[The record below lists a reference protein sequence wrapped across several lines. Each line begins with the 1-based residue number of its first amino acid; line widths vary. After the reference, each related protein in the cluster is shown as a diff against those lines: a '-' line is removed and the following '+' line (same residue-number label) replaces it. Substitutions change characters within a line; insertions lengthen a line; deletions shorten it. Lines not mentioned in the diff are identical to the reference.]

1 LTTNNLRVCDKKIV
15 STIRQTYHAGYN
27 LRPVPCALRTFFPT
41 GPSMATARTKFSVGL
56 FVVAG
61 LALGVVT
68 IITLGMTKILNRGAT
83 YVTFFDESVQGLNI
97 DSPVK
102 YRGVPIGRVSAI
114 QVAPDSRLIEVVMD
128 IDKDVI
134 IKPDSEARLSAV
146 GITGSMFVNLDIR
159 STDDPGQSPIITFE
173 TDYPVIPST
182 PSDITQIMNSI
193 SVLYHRLL
201 EIDLKGIADRIK
213 ESLDHFNTAIDD
225 LALAELSRDARATI
239 QGIDALIHDPGW
251 KSALASTTEAG
262 ETFNMVM
269 EQTRVTLGHATAL
282 LARVDRLVA
291 VNEPTL
297 NATIQELHDA
307 VSQTTTFVTQGTTM
321 VAGSRDYL
329 ETMQKHLLVTL
340 QNLEKASRGL
350 NRLLDEL
357 EDQPSRL
364 IMGDPPEP
372 RVIDK

>member
-1 LTTNNLRVCDKKIV
+1 
-15 STIRQTYHAGYN
+15 
-27 LRPVPCALRTFFPT
+27 
-41 GPSMATARTKFSVGL
+41 
-56 FVVAG
+56 
-61 LALGVVT
+61 
-68 IITLGMTKILNRGAT
+68 
-83 YVTFFDESVQGLNI
+83 
-97 DSPVK
+97 
-102 YRGVPIGRVSAI
+102 
-114 QVAPDSRLIEVVMD
+114 VAPDSRLIEVVMD

-225 LALAELSRDARATI
+225 LALAELSRDARSTI

-262 ETFNMVM
+262 ETFNTVM

-291 VNEPTL
+291 VNEPAL

-364 IMGDPPEP
+364 IMGGPPEP